1 MDKLR
6 MRSSVKK
13 NTGIWIVALFCSLF
27 LSACVGKNIDSGE
40 EKTKNLQTVKGI
52 VVMPAVVEKNGLGAQ
67 RSGELSPAGVA
78 AFVNGLI
85 AADLGSN
92 PRVHLMTEGQLD
104 AQLTDAAGG
113 RLQQMRTLAAKQDSD
128 AVLEVTVT
136 RFRERD
142 GGELSVNSPAS
153 AAFEM
158 VLTHVKSGMVLWAA
172 SFDETQQA
180 LSSNLFTLNQAKSR
194 GFKWITVEE
203 LVRQGMK
210 ERLAE
215 CPYLQ
220 K

>member
-1 MDKLR
+1 
-6 MRSSVKK
+6 VKK
-13 NTGIWIVALFCSLF
+13 NTGIWIVALFCSLI
-27 LSACVGKNIDSGE
+27 LSACLGKNIESGD
-40 EKTKNLQTVKGI
+40 EKTKTLQTLKGI
-52 VVMPAVVEKNGLGAQ
+52 VVMPAVVEKKALGAE
-67 RSGELSPAGVA
+67 RRGDVTLAGVA
-78 AFVNGLI
+78 AFVDGVI
-85 AADLGSN
+85 AADLGTN
-92 PRVHLMTEGQLD
+92 AKVHLMTEGQLD
-104 AQLTDAAGG
+104 ALTDAAGG
-113 RLQQMRTLAAKQDSD
+113 RLEQMKTLAAKQDSD
-128 AVLEVTVT
+128 AVLDIRVT

-142 GGELSVNSPAS
+142 GSDISVNSPAS

-158 VLTHVKSGMVLWAA
+158 VLTHVGSGMVLWAA

-203 LVRQGMK
+203 LVKQGLK

>member
-1 MDKLR
+1 M
-6 MRSSVKK
+6 KK
-13 NTGIWIVALFCSLF
+13 NTGIWIVALFCSLI
-27 LSACVGKNIDSGE
+27 LSACLGKNIESGD
-40 EKTKNLQTVKGI
+40 EKTMILQTLKGV
-52 VVMPAVVEKNGLGAQ
+52 VVMPTVVEKKALGAE
-67 RSGELSPAGVA
+67 RRGDVTLAGVA
-78 AFVNGLI
+78 AFVDGVI
-85 AADLGSN
+85 AADLGTN
-92 PRVHLMTEGQLD
+92 AKVHLMTEGQLD
-104 AQLTDAAGG
+104 ALTDAAGG
-113 RLQQMRTLAAKQDSD
+113 RLEQMKTLAAKQDSD
-128 AVLEVTVT
+128 AVLDIRVT

-142 GGELSVNSPAS
+142 GSDISVNSPAS

-158 VLTHVKSGMVLWAA
+158 VLTHVDSGMVLWAA

-203 LVRQGMK
+203 LVKQGLK

>member
-1 MDKLR
+1 

-13 NTGIWIVALFCSLF
+13 NTSILIVALFCSLF
-27 LSACVGKNIDSGE
+27 LSACLGKNIDSKE
-40 EKTKNLQTVKGI
+40 EITKNLQTLKGI
-52 VVMPAVVEKNGLGAQ
+52 VVMPTVVAKSALGAGGNFTPV
-67 RSGELSPAGVA
+67 SVAG
-78 AFVNGLI
+78 FVNGLV
-85 AADLGSN
+85 AAELGAKSK
-92 PRVHLMTEGQLD
+92 VHLMSEGQLD
-104 AQLTDAAGG
+104 GLLTNTSGSRLAQ
-113 RLQQMRTLAAKQDSD
+113 MKTLAAKQDSD
-128 AVLEVTVT
+128 AVLDVTVT

-142 GGELSVNSPAS
+142 GSDISVNSPAS

-158 VLTHVKSGMVLWAA
+158 VLTHVDTGMVLWAA
-172 SFDETQQA
+172 SFDETQEA
-180 LSSNLFTLNQAKSR
+180 LSSNLFALGQAKSR

>member
-1 MDKLR
+1 
-6 MRSSVKK
+6 VKT
-13 NTGIWIVALFCSLF
+13 NTSILIVALFCSLF
-27 LSACVGKNIDSGE
+27 LSACLGKNIDTKE
-40 EKTKNLQTVKGI
+40 EKNKNIQNLKGI
-52 VVMPAVVEKNGLGAQ
+52 VVMPTVVATSALGSKGNFTSA
-67 RSGELSPAGVA
+67 SVAG
-78 AFVNGLI
+78 FVNGLV
-85 AADLGSN
+85 AAELGTKAK
-92 PRVHLMTEGQLD
+92 VHLISEGQLD
-104 AQLTDAAGG
+104 GLLTNASGS
-113 RLQQMRTLAAKQDSD
+113 RLGQMKALAAKQDSD

-142 GGELSVNSPAS
+142 GSDISVNSPAS

-158 VLTHVKSGMVLWAA
+158 VLIHVDSGMVLWAG
-172 SFDETQQA
+172 SFDETQEA
-180 LSSNLFTLNQAKSR
+180 LSSNLFTLGQAKSR